1 MNILITSVGR
11 RVGLVQAFKKELKD
25 QYPESLL
32 FTTDLNPEFSPA
44 CHFSDKS
51 IKVGLFTDPD
61 YISILLKHSIQ
72 NDIKLIIPTLD
83 TELELL
89 SRNRNIFTES
99 KIEIVLSEEHFIQIC
114 SDKNLTADF
123 FNQQEILTPKI
134 YHPSQLEYPVFI
146 KPKNGSNSKGIY
158 LAKKISEIQPV
169 HLKSSD
175 MMFMEYMD
183 PRTYDEYTVDA
194 YYSKDNILICAVPR
208 IRLKVVGG
216 ESNQGITKKNY
227 LLEMIKTKLSNIPGA
242 VGCITLQFFINKN
255 NEYEVYGLE
264 INPRFG
270 GGYPFAY
277 NSGANFP
284 KMIIEEYLNRS
295 KVKYDESWKDN
306 FVNLRY
312 EKEVFF
318 SK

>member
-1 MNILITSVGR
+1 MNILITSAGR
-11 RVGLVQAFKKELKD
+11 RVGLVQAFKKELKAH
-25 QYPESLL
+25 YPESLL

-51 IKVGLFTDPD
+51 IKVGFFTDPD
-61 YISILLKHSIQ
+61 YIPVLIKHSIQ
-72 NDIKLIIPTLD
+72 NDIRLIIPTLD

-89 SRNRNIFTES
+89 SRNRNLFAES
-99 KIEIVLSEEHFIQIC
+99 KIEIIISEEHFIKTC
-114 SDKNLTADF
+114 TDKNLTADF
-123 FNQQEILTPKI
+123 FNKQGILTPKI
-134 YHPSQLEYPVFI
+134 YHRSQLEYPVFI
-146 KPKNGSNSKGIY
+146 KPKNGSNSRGIY
-158 LAKKISEIQPV
+158 LAKKISEIQPI
-169 HLKSSD
+169 HLKSPD
-175 MMFMEYMD
+175 MMFMEFMD
-183 PRTYDEYTVDA
+183 PKIYDEYTVDA
-194 YYSKDNILICAVPR
+194 YYNKDNNLACAVPR

-242 VGCITLQFFINKN
+242 VGCITLQFFVNKN
-255 NEYEVYGLE
+255 NKNEVYGLE

-277 NSGANFP
+277 NAGANFP
-284 KMIIEEYLNRS
+284 KMIVEEYINLL
-295 KVKYDESWKDN
+295 KVKYDECWKDN

-312 EKEVFF
+312 EKEVIF